1 MRVEARKLDSESL
14 LIVRVVEAVTI
25 AVILPFGIFY
35 IDPVGIVAVSLVA
48 VVVVVVVVVT
58 VVVALAVEG
67 IRNEVAVGAGRRRG
81 SVAAVAP

>member
-48 VVVVVVVVVT
+48 VVVVVVVVT

>member
-14 LIVRVVEAVTI
+14 LIVRVVEAVII

-48 VVVVVVVVVT
+48 VVVVVVVVT

>member
-1 MRVEARKLDSESL
+1 MEARKLDSESL

-48 VVVVVVVVVT
+48 VVVVVVVVVVT

>member
-14 LIVRVVEAVTI
+14 LIVRVVEAVII

-48 VVVVVVVVVT
+48 VVVVVVVT

>member
-48 VVVVVVVVVT
+48 VVVVVVVT